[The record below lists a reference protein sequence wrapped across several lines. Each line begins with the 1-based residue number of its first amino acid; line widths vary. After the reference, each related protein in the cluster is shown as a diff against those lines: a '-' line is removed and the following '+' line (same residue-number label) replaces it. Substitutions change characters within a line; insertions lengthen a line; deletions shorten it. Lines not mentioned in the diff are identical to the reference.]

1 MVKLI
6 LKFELCGLG
15 FVIFVRLSII
25 SQILFS
31 VLRQHVCIYSLFIGK
46 LNERITDADY

>member
-31 VLRQHVCIYSLFIGK
+31 VIKTTCLYLFAIHWK
-46 LNERITDADY
+46 TK